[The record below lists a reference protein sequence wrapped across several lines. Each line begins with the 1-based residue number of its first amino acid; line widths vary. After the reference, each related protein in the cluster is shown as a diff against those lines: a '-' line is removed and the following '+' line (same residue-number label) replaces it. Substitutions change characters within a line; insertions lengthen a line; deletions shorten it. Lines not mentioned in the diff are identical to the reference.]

1 MKLRHVVVLAMVG
14 LALGACRKKEPPPV
28 APAPAG
34 PDTAAINAA
43 ERARQDSIARA
54 RAAAEAEA
62 ARREAEARAR
72 AAEIARVRETLT
84 EVVYFE
90 YDSEQLTSEAESRL
104 QRKIAILRANPGLN
118 VRVEGHADERG
129 STEYNLALGQR
140 RAESVRNYLSN
151 YGIDT
156 GRVTTLSYG
165 EERPVAEGED
175 ESAWRQNRRAEFV
188 LTGGDITNVPS
199 GM

>member
-14 LALGACRKKEPPPV
+14 IALGACRRREPPPV
-28 APAPAG
+28 APAPG

-62 ARREAEARAR
+62 AAREAEARAR
-72 AAEIARVRETLT
+72 AAEIARVRESLT

-90 YDSEQLTSEAESRL
+90 YDSEQLTSDTESRL
-104 QRKIAILRANPGLN
+104 QRKIAILRANSGLQ

-140 RAESVRNYLSN
+140 RAESVRNYLAN
-151 YGIDT
+151 YGIGAD
-156 GRVTTLSYG
+156 RVTTLSYG
-165 EERPVAEGED
+165 EERPVAMGEGE
-175 ESAWRQNRRAEFV
+175 AVWRQNRRAEFV
-188 LTGGDITNVPS
+188 LTGGEITNVPS
-199 GM
+199 GI